1 MTATADR
8 VRLECFVIF
17 VLPWSGARGLLVIP
31 SSAVLSLCT
40 PASLATILKEDVPIK
55 DVLKF
60 PPQQI
65 TSPLALEAADSS
77 FTGIDFVSNS
87 FAHGPVLVDR
97 IYTATSLLRSSETT
111 LKTPSSD
118 LQDLFRS
125 GLVWSARCRGPL
137 VEEVKRQMKAIRLGL
152 LISLIVTMG
161 AACAS
166 TGSTPPRSMT
176 TTTLMAGWEHHFTV
190 EWAAAE
196 QNPNA
201 RKVSGYVYNQNGEFA
216 TSLRVLAQALDPT
229 GAVVGQRVAYVPG
242 GVGGFGR
249 AYFEVLNLP
258 VAETYLVSV
267 WDYTW
272 FQAPKNP

>member
-1 MTATADR
+1 M
-8 VRLECFVIF
+8 IF

-65 TSPLALEAADSS
+65 TPPLALETAGSS
-77 FTGIDFVSNS
+77 FTGIDFVPNS
-87 FAHGPVLVDR
+87 FANGPVLVDR

-111 LKTPSSD
+111 LKTSSSN

-137 VEEVKRQMKAIRLGL
+137 VEEVKSQMKAIRLGL

-166 TGSTPPRSMT
+166 TDATPPRSMT